1 MSFIQDFKN
10 KKLKGKNACVLIDLP
25 FEKKAK
31 DLAIELLALEGSYVP
46 RRGQYI
52 AIKENGDPTI
62 VTNIYDVNNK
72 YLKKVYTLSE
82 IVELREILFFTKGQ
96 KVFVSNNDEDW
107 EEVKFLTKLELK
119 DGTTSFIVYNEF
131 YMTSSW
137 LFIKGDK
144 NE

>member
-10 KKLKGKNACVLIDLP
+10 KRLKGKNACVLIDLP
-25 FEKKAK
+25 FEKKARN
-31 DLAIELLALEGSYVP
+31 LARELLALGSYIP
-46 RRGQYI
+46 RIGQYI
-52 AIKENGDPTI
+52 AIKDNGAPTI
-62 VTNIYDVNNK
+62 VNNTYEEDNK
-72 YLKKVYTLSE
+72 YLEKVYTLSE
-82 IVELREILFFTKGQ
+82 IVKLRENLFFTKGQ

-119 DGTTSFIVYNEF
+119 DGTTYFIVYNEF

-137 LFIKGDK
+137 LFIKEDK

>member
-10 KKLKGKNACVLIDLP
+10 KRLKGKNACVLIDLP
-25 FEKKAK
+25 FEKKAR
-31 DLAIELLALEGSYVP
+31 DLAIELLALGSYIP
-46 RRGQYI
+46 RRGQFI
-52 AIKENGDPTI
+52 AIRENGDPIIASNT
-62 VTNIYDVNNK
+62 YEEDNK
-72 YLKKVYTLSE
+72 YLEKVYTLSE
-82 IVELREILFFTKGQ
+82 IVELRENLFFTKGQ

-119 DGTTSFIVYNEF
+119 DGTTYFIVYNEF

>member
-10 KKLKGKNACVLIDLP
+10 KRLKGKNACVLIDLP
-25 FEKKAK
+25 FEKKAR
-31 DLAIELLALEGSYVP
+31 DLARELLALGSYIP
-46 RRGQYI
+46 RRGQFI
-52 AIKENGDPTI
+52 AIKENGDPI
-62 VTNIYDVNNK
+62 IANNT
-72 YLKKVYTLSE
+72 YKVYKLSE
-82 IVELREILFFTKGQ
+82 IVELRDNLFFTKGQ

-119 DGTTSFIVYNEF
+119 DGTTYFIVYNEF

-144 NE
+144 NEYR